1 MTRRPATRLDGANRF
16 KLGLFAPNCSGGLA
30 ITKAPERWDAS
41 WENNVAL
48 ARMAEA
54 AGLEFLLPIAR
65 WHGYRGEIDAEGSS
79 FETLGWATG
88 LLAATKEISVF
99 ATVHVPF
106 INPVFA
112 AKQVVTADH
121 VGRGRFVLNVVSGG
135 NLGEFEMFGIELLEH
150 DERYAYSEEWLAVA
164 KRVWSEE
171 EPFDFEGKYFRLKG
185 VLGKPKPYGGGRPP
199 LMSAGSSPAGRAF
212 AARHADCLFMN
223 IPDIEML
230 ARDLASLRAM
240 AAPRAVGVYASGH
253 VICRP
258 TPKEARDYHR
268 YVVDE
273 MGDWEALSHIVG
285 LRQQQQSI
293 PPERLLQMK
302 ERLIGGIGTYPIV
315 GSPDEVAA
323 LFKRVSDAGL
333 DGMAVGFVNYLAE
346 LPYFRDEV
354 LPRMQRL
361 GLRAASRVET

>member
-1 MTRRPATRLDGANRF
+1 MQLEARPETRLDNANRF

-30 ITKAPERWDAS
+30 MTKAPERWDAS
-41 WENNVAL
+41 WDNNLAL
-48 ARMAEA
+48 ALMAEA

-65 WHGYRGEIDAEGSS
+65 WHGYRGETDAEGSS

-88 LLAATKEISVF
+88 LLAATSEISVF

-121 VGRGRFVLNVVSGG
+121 IGRGRFVLNIVSGG
-135 NLGEFEMFGIELLEH
+135 NLGEFDMFGIELLEH
-150 DERYAYSEEWLAVA
+150 DERYAYSEEWLAIA
-164 KRVWSEE
+164 KRLWTEDQ
-171 EPFDFEGKYFRLKG
+171 PFDFDGQYFQLKG
-185 VLGKPKPYGGGRPP
+185 VLGKPKPYGGGLPP
-199 LMSAGSSPAGRAF
+199 IMSAGSSPAGRAF

-223 IPDIEML
+223 IPQIETL
-230 ARDLASLRAM
+230 AKDLAALRAT
-240 AAPRAVGVYASGH
+240 ASARRVGVYASGH

-258 TPKEARDYHR
+258 SAKEAHDYHR
-268 YVVDE
+268 YIVDE
-273 MGDWEALSHIVG
+273 MGDWAALETILG
-285 LRQQQQSI
+285 IRQQQQSI

-302 ERLIGGIGTYPIV
+302 ERLIGGIGTFPII
-315 GSPDEVAA
+315 GDPDQVTDV
-323 LFKRVSDAGL
+323 FKRLSDSGL

-346 LPYFRDEV
+346 LPYFRDEM

-361 GLRAASRVET
+361 GLRVTQ